1 MSTIIQ
7 TIQQYVSKNPP
18 DPKPCIIKSEEDD
31 LDTMNDD
38 DVKEN
43 DAGQSPCDKKTD
55 EVKDNGSNGSLL
67 WRMSSGLYSTAT
79 GAVGYGVGS
88 VKWVAGKTYD
98 VGSTVVSHVKVP
110 SVSTLKRK
118 DKKE

>member
-1 MSTIIQ
+1 MQ
-7 TIQQYVSKNPP
+7 NPP

-55 EVKDNGSNGSLL
+55 EVKG
-67 WRMSSGLYSTAT
+67 
-79 GAVGYGVGS
+79 
-88 VKWVAGKTYD
+88 
-98 VGSTVVSHVKVP
+98 
-110 SVSTLKRK
+110 
-118 DKKE
+118 